1 LSAKSSKVVIG
12 NKNLKRF
19 WVFGG
24 KMSIDIKVFCDL
36 SYGVYIVGSCLEAR
50 PNAMI
55 VNSVVQ
61 VTARPEKIAVCVNK
75 ESLTREYI
83 LKSGF
88 FTIQAIKEGADMVF
102 IGNFGFRTGRNFD
115 KFVKYKFKLTQN
127 NLPAIL
133 ENTLDIFEIKTEQ
146 TVDLNTHTMFIG
158 DVISAEVL
166 SEEGNPLTY
175 NYYQTVM
182 RGKTPRGATTFKG

>member
-1 LSAKSSKVVIG
+1 
-12 NKNLKRF
+12 
-19 WVFGG
+19 
-24 KMSIDIKVFCDL
+24 MSIDARVFYDL
-36 SYGVYIVGSCLEAR
+36 SYGVYIVGAALSGKN
-50 PNAMI
+50 NAMI
-55 VNSVVQ
+55 VNSVMQ
-61 VTARPEKIAVCVNK
+61 VTAQPEKIAICANK
-75 ESLTREYI
+75 DSLTHEYI

-115 KFVKYKFKLTQN
+115 KFAKYQFKLTQN
-127 NLPAIL
+127 NLPVIL

-146 TVDLNTHTMFIG
+146 TVDLGTHTMFIG
-158 DVISAEVL
+158 AVHSAEAL
-166 SEEGNPLTY
+166 SVEGRPLTY